1 MENNKTMV
9 LSILGVLVLVI
20 AVVGVSFAMYTFSAT
35 GTRENTISTGTVSL
49 TFSADDQQLFKLD
62 NEYVKTDAE
71 GLASEGKD
79 FSLTSTLKGTM
90 NVAYEIGFTEV
101 TQSNTNLTD
110 SFVMVNVK
118 DNSKSEPDCYLMGSA
133 TTGATIN
140 SVKANVGFDQTAID
154 NMITGNAAASTGKVL
169 ANSFLLNEYVF
180 DKGTING
187 TTGFNKTYTIK
198 AWISDQYQL
207 KGGEAGT
214 ANKTYC
220 TVNGVVDSSK
230 DTAEACKAAKG
241 TWTQEKATTAETFS
255 FKIKVSATQ
264 V

>member
-35 GTRENTISTGTVSL
+35 GTRENTISTGSVSL
-49 TFSADDQQLFKLD
+49 TFSADQQQLFALD
-62 NEYVKTDAE
+62 NEYIKTDAQ
-71 GLASEGKD
+71 GLASEGKS
-79 FSLTSTLKGTM
+79 FSLTSALNGTM

-101 TQSNTNLTD
+101 TQDNTNLTD
-110 SFVMVNVK
+110 SLVMVNIK
-118 DNSKSEPDCYLMGSA
+118 DNNDNYLMGSA
-133 TTGATIN
+133 SAGATIN

-187 TTGFNKTYTIK
+187 TTGVNKTYTIK

-207 KGGEAGT
+207 KGGEAST

-220 TVNGVVDSSK
+220 TVNGAVDSSK
-230 DTAEACKAAKG
+230 DTAEACKAADG

>member
-35 GTRENTISTGTVSL
+35 GTRENTISTGSVSL
-49 TFSADDQQLFKLD
+49 TFSADQQQLFALD
-62 NEYVKTDAE
+62 NEYVKTDAQ
-71 GLASEGKD
+71 GLASEGKT
-79 FSLTSTLKGTM
+79 FSLTSALNGTM

-101 TQSNTNLTD
+101 TQGTKLTD
-110 SFVMVNVK
+110 SLVMVNIK
-118 DNSKSEPDCYLMGSA
+118 DNNDNYLMGSA
-133 TTGATIN
+133 SAGATIN

-187 TTGFNKTYTIK
+187 TTGVNKTYTIK

>member
-35 GTRENTISTGTVSL
+35 GTRENTISTGSVSL
-49 TFSADDQQLFKLD
+49 TFSADQQQLFALD
-62 NEYVKTDAE
+62 NEYIKTDAQ
-71 GLASEGKD
+71 GLASEGKT
-79 FSLTSTLKGTM
+79 FSLTSALNGTM

-101 TQSNTNLTD
+101 TQDNTNLTD
-110 SFVMVNVK
+110 SLVMVNIK
-118 DNSKSEPDCYLMGSA
+118 DNNDNYLMGSA
-133 TTGATIN
+133 SAGATIN

-180 DKGTING
+180 DKGTIDG
-187 TTGFNKTYTIK
+187 TTGVNKTYTIK

-207 KGGEAGT
+207 KGGEAST

-220 TVNGVVDSSK
+220 TVGDAVDSSK
-230 DTAEACKAAKG
+230 NTAEECKAAGG

>member
-35 GTRENTISTGTVSL
+35 GTRENTISTGSVSL
-49 TFSADDQQLFKLD
+49 TFSADQQQLFALD
-62 NEYVKTDAE
+62 NEYIKTDAQ
-71 GLASEGKD
+71 GLASEGKT
-79 FSLTSTLKGTM
+79 FSLTSALNGTM

-101 TQSNTNLTD
+101 TQDNTNLTD
-110 SFVMVNVK
+110 SLVMVNIK
-118 DNSKSEPDCYLMGSA
+118 DNNDNYLMGSA
-133 TTGATIN
+133 SAGATIN

-187 TTGFNKTYTIK
+187 TTGVNKTYTIK